1 MRKVLALSI
10 GVAVVA
16 AGAAALAWQRD
27 TDNETSQLDVSE
39 RTFSTNDP
47 IERACDLPDR
57 LLVRLWRG
65 HHPVHSEDIT
75 TVPQAPNYSGSFG
88 VTSHSGPWDY
98 VQNIPLV
105 LYGPGHI
112 AAHGP
117 LQEFASITDVFE
129 TAGRLTN
136 VELPERR
143 GNVLESALGSS
154 PTPPKLIAVV
164 VWDGVGRNVLRRH
177 PNAWPQ
183 LKRLEEK
190 GTSYLGATVGS
201 SPSITPATHSSLGT
215 GSFPNE
221 HGVTAIE
228 YRTAGGD
235 VRGAFAQKDPRDLT
249 LTTIADEIDLALG
262 NEPKVGMLAWKSWHL
277 GMLGHGSA
285 TPEGDTDSLA
295 LINTH
300 GSITGNE
307 QYFSTPRGLT
317 SLEGNLEKRAEE
329 LDREDG
335 TRDGDWLGHDIRVM
349 HDNPAWIRYQRDLML
364 AMLETEDFGTD
375 ATPDLFFTNFKV
387 TDIVSHQYSMDSRE
401 EREVLAAQ
409 DAALGD
415 LVAWLES
422 NVGDFVVIVTADH
435 GNTPPP
441 ERTNAWPIL
450 QGQLQED
457 VDAYFDVPRGRS
469 LVLQTTAAGPFLD
482 KAFMEKWGV
491 SEEDIAQ
498 FLNGYTLRDNWKDE
512 RVPAR
517 YENRAREKIFSAAW
531 PSDDMPKVMSCAFG
545 QPQPPED
552 IDA

>member
-1 MRKVLALSI
+1 MRKALALSV
-10 GVAVVA
+10 GVVVVA
-16 AGAAALAWQRD
+16 AGAAALAWQRSG
-27 TDNETSQLDVSE
+27 DNGTSNLDVSE
-39 RTFSTNDP
+39 RTFLTNDP
-47 IERACDLPDR
+47 IERACNLDDR
-57 LLVRLWRG
+57 MLVRLWRG
-65 HHPVHSEDIT
+65 HHPIHSEDIT

-98 VQNIPLV
+98 VQTIPLV
-105 LYGPGHI
+105 FYGPGHI
-112 AAHGP
+112 AARGP
-117 LQEFASITDVFE
+117 VEEFASITDVFE
-129 TAGRLTN
+129 TAGRLTG
-136 VELPERR
+136 VELPDRH
-143 GNVLESALGSS
+143 GDVLETALEPSS
-154 PTPPKLIAVV
+154 VPPKLIAVV

-177 PNAWPQ
+177 PDAWPE
-183 LKRLEEK
+183 LKRLEEG

-228 YRTAGGD
+228 YRTSGGD
-235 VRGAFAQKDPRDLT
+235 VRGAFAQKDPRDLE
-249 LTTIADEIDLALG
+249 LTTFADEIDLALG

-285 TPEGDTDSLA
+285 LPGGDADSLA

-307 QYFSTPRGLT
+307 QYFSTPRGLI
-317 SLEGNLEKRAEE
+317 SLEGNLEKRVEE

-335 TRDGDWLGHDIRVM
+335 TRDGEWLRHDIRAR

-364 AMLETEDFGTD
+364 EMLENEGFGAD
-375 ATPDLFFTNFKV
+375 ATSDLFFTNFKI

-401 EREVLAAQ
+401 EREVLEAQ
-409 DAALGD
+409 DEALGD
-415 LVAWLES
+415 LVGWLES
-422 NVGDFVVIVTADH
+422 NVGEFVVIVTSDH

-441 ERTNAWPIL
+441 ERSDAWPIL

-457 VDAYFDVPRGRS
+457 IDAHFDVPRGRS

-482 KAFMEKWGV
+482 QALMKKMRI
-491 SEEDIAQ
+491 SEIDVAR
-498 FLNGYTLRDNWKDE
+498 FLNGYTLKDNWKENSLPD
-512 RVPAR
+512 R
-517 YENRAREKIFSAAW
+517 YEDRADEQIFAAAW
-531 PSDDMPKVMSCAFG
+531 PSDEMPAVMSCAFG
-545 QPQPPED
+545 QPGPPED